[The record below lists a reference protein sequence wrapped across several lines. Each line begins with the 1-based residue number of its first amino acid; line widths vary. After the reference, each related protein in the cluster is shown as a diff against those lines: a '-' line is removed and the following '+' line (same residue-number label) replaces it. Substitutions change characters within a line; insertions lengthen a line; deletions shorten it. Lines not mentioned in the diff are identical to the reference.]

1 MEWLKSYIR
10 DVPDFPKAGIIF
22 KDITPLLRSHQSFQA
37 VVDSLADKFARER
50 IDLVLGV
57 EARGFIIA
65 GAVAL
70 KLGAGFVPVRKAG
83 KLPCQTRAVEF
94 ALEYGTDTLEMHQ
107 DAIQPGQRVL
117 IIDDLLATGG
127 TAAACCKLV
136 EDAGGE
142 VVALAFVI
150 ELSFLEGR
158 GKLEGYPILSL
169 IQYDEERP

>member
-1 MEWLKSYIR
+1 MEWLKDYIR
-10 DVPDFPKAGIIF
+10 DVPDFPKEGIIF
-22 KDITPLLRSHQSFQA
+22 KDITPLIRSPKSFQA
-37 VVDSLADKFARER
+37 VVDTLAGKFADER

-65 GAVAL
+65 GVVAL
-70 KLGAGFVPVRKAG
+70 KLGVGFVPVRKAG
-83 KLPCQTRAVEF
+83 KLPCETRAMEF
-94 ALEYGTDTLEMHQ
+94 ELEYGTDILEMHK
-107 DAIQPGQRVL
+107 DAVEPGQRIL
-117 IIDDLLATGG
+117 IVDDLLATGG

-158 GKLEGYPILSL
+158 EKLRGYQVLSL
-169 IQYDEERP
+169 IRYDKERP